1 MTSEFWLLLV
11 IAVYFFLAVL
21 WGVIRWKHMKESPDE
36 KTGKEYHLHQERIVL
51 TLAGFSLTALSILI
65 GIQSRELSQISSILL
80 FFSIAFSSLIMSSV
94 LVRFRIAE
102 FFIYLSD
109 VLLNVGLLAISCG
122 FLVFLADRFLWT
134 DGSTI
139 VFMVLVVF
147 LLCFTFAYYLSFNK
161 ILRSDKNSEE
171 NEQRGT
177 RERTPSN

>member
-1 MTSEFWLLLV
+1 VTSEFWLLLV

-21 WGVIRWKHMKESPDE
+21 WGVRRWKDMKESPDE

-65 GIQSRELSQISSILL
+65 GIQSRELCQISSILL

-122 FLVFLADRFLWT
+122 FLVFLADRFSWT

-161 ILRSDKNSEE
+161 ILRNDKNSEE
-171 NEQRGT
+171 NEQRET
-177 RERTPSN
+177 RERTPDN